1 MSVSIKT
8 ELDDLFDRGI
18 DVKKRRIYFG
28 VWEGMEEDER
38 PGDFSW
44 TSCENAIR
52 GLHRLADINPKKP
65 IELHMASYGGDP
77 YMMLGLYDAIQDCP
91 CQVKFFGRGRI
102 ASSATWIMAG
112 CDERYLYPNTIVMIH
127 DGSTGEPGKH
137 TDVQID
143 AKEDK
148 RLQNQLDDMYVAD
161 SHMPVA
167 FYRDVLQRD
176 VYITAE
182 EAVLIGL
189 ADKVLS
195 PKKRGNL
202 RRMRQAHMSKT
213 PDKRKLNALL
223 KRIHQRTDKP
233 NKVKEITINVPQ
245 KEPSS
250 PDIIID
256 ESSAD
261 NKDILGIKENSDE
274 KGVGKGEEKS

>member
-1 MSVSIKT
+1 MSVNTKT
-8 ELDDLFDRGI
+8 ELDDLFDRGV

-28 VWEGMEEDER
+28 HWEGLEDDES
-38 PGDFSW
+38 PGDFNW
-44 TSCENAIR
+44 TSCENAVR

-102 ASSATWIMAG
+102 SSSATWIMAG
-112 CDERYLYPNTIVMIH
+112 CDERYIYPNTTIMIH
-127 DGSTGEPGKH
+127 DGEDGIGGKH
-137 TDVQID
+137 TDVQVN
-143 AKEDK
+143 AKEGK
-148 RLQNQLDDMYVAD
+148 RLQDRLDDLYREN

-189 ADKVLS
+189 ADRIVQ

-202 RRMRQAHMSKT
+202 RRIRQAHMSKA

-223 KRIHQRTDKP
+223 KRIHQRTDRPGKI
-233 NKVKEITINVPQ
+233 KDITINIPQ
-245 KEPSS
+245 VEPSS
-250 PDIIID
+250 PDIIVD
-256 ESSAD
+256 ETSAD
-261 NKDILGIKENSDE
+261 NRDILGIKENTGESN
-274 KGVGKGEEKS
+274 VGKNEEKS